1 MKHSLTAMLT
11 IISAAGFAGMVQAQ
25 TTAPSTTAPSQSPQ
39 GTAPYNQYQ
48 STAVPSYQTAPTA
61 APTAAP
67 TTTPQASTQQPT
79 MTQQPA
85 TMQQSS
91 TMQPS
96 TTSAYWS
103 RNLTQDD
110 VRQAQQQLQAEG
122 LYRGPIDGVIGDGT
136 KRALARFQQQNGL
149 PRTATLDEQT
159 MQQLSGQQLSGVAT
173 PSAGASTTPLG
184 TAPPLEAGGANYNG
198 QNAYTQPTPR

>member
-110 VRQAQQQLQAEG
+110 VRQAQQQLQAMG
-122 LYRGPIDGVIGDGT
+122 LYRGPVDGLIGSGT
-136 KRALARFQQQNGL
+136 KRALARFQRQNGL
-149 PRTATLDEQT
+149 PMTATLDEQT
-159 MQQLSGQQLSGVAT
+159 MQRLSGTAT
-173 PSAGASTTPLG
+173 PSVGASTTPPAT
-184 TAPPLEAGGANYNG
+184 TAPLGAGGGNYNG